1 MNATYMLMSIISLI
15 LVVSAWSWTQIM
27 PSTIPFGVRIPP
39 DRVDAPIIA
48 HVRRDYHTGL
58 IVIALLVG
66 AASWFFAQYNSWVY
80 ASFAEIAVT
89 TVLVY
94 FYYYSAHKRIAHVKE
109 REGWYNGLRQVVM
122 TEIGASQPVVR
133 RPSLLWLLPSLLIL
147 IAIISIGILRY
158 PALPAMIP
166 THFGADGQPN
176 QWTDKAMA
184 LWTLP
189 LPVILV
195 TGLLYT
201 LAYYLPHTRQQL
213 DPANPE
219 ADLERQRLLRQGTS
233 KLLLVIAT
241 TTNLI
246 FLFTALL
253 VFGVLPSSSS
263 VTIVP
268 VVTAIMVLVLAG
280 TIIYLTRLMANQN
293 QSQRTQLDPNKKFVA
308 RDDDRYWI
316 GGILYYN
323 PEDPALWVEK
333 RMGLGWTIN
342 FGNPMGKI
350 IAVAFVLI
358 IIISS
363 LLPIIHGH

>member
-1 MNATYMLMSIISLI
+1 MGTLYVLMSIISLI
-15 LVVSAWSWTQIM
+15 LVVSAWLWTRIM
-27 PSTIPFGVRIPP
+27 PPTIPFGVRIPP

-66 AASWFFAQYNSWVY
+66 AASWFFAQYNSVIY
-80 ASFAEIAVT
+80 TSVVGILVT
-89 TVLVY
+89 TILIY
-94 FYYYSAHKRIAHVKE
+94 LDYYSAHKRIAHVKE

-122 TEIGASQPVVR
+122 AEVGTTRSEVS
-133 RPSLLWLLPSLLIL
+133 RPSLLWLLPALLIL
-147 IAIISIGILRY
+147 AAIIAIGIVRY

-176 QWTDKAMA
+176 QWTDKAVA

-195 TGLLYT
+195 SGLLYT
-201 LAYYLPHTRQQL
+201 LAYYLPHTRQQI
-213 DPANPE
+213 DPNNPE
-219 ADLERQRLLRQGTS
+219 ADHERQRLLRQGTS
-233 KLLLVIAT
+233 KLLLMIAT
-241 TTNLI
+241 MTNLI
-246 FLFTALL
+246 FLLTALL
-253 VFGVLPSSSS
+253 VLGVLPPGNA

-268 VVTAIMVLVLAG
+268 IVTTITLLILVG
-280 TIIYLTRLMANQN
+280 TITYLTRLMSRAS
-293 QSQRTQLDPNKKFVA
+293 QSQHAQVNANKQFVA

-333 RMGLGWTIN
+333 RMGMGMTIN
-342 FGNPMGKI
+342 FGNPTGKI
-350 IAVAFVLI
+350 ITVAFIVI
-358 IIISS
+358 ILISS
-363 LLPIIHGH
+363 LLPIILGH